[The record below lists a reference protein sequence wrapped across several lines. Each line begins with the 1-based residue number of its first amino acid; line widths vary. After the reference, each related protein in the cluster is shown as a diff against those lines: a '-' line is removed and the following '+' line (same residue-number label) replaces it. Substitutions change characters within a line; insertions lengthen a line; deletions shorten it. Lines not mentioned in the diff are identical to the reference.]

1 MAAAQNDFFVGPNPC
16 LNNQQVFY
24 LRQWHNLFT
33 TKECSHSTTLRQQH
47 MDNTTLQ
54 DKIDDA
60 TLDFTLGDAL
70 SALTKLNELATTH
83 PDSFAIW
90 HALTEVYFS
99 ESQYDEALTA
109 AEKALKLAPEDIHI
123 HTSLSRIWME
133 RGDKKAEHHGAQA
146 RMLRKEVTLTREDKD
161 SF

>member
-1 MAAAQNDFFVGPNPC
+1 MLLICELQAAVVAGWLLAQNDFCRSKSLAGIINRFS
-16 LNNQQVFY
+16 

-33 TKECSHSTTLRQQH
+33 TKECSHSKTLRLQH

-90 HALTEVYFS
+90 HALTEVYF
-99 ESQYDEALTA
+99 
-109 AEKALKLAPEDIHI
+109 
-123 HTSLSRIWME
+123 
-133 RGDKKAEHHGAQA
+133 
-146 RMLRKEVTLTREDKD
+146 
-161 SF
+161 